1 MKYKKKRMW
10 KAYIFFILF
19 FVSFFSLPVVYT
31 KLFVETKT
39 NGATKIIENEEK
51 LRNIGYS
58 INDISYILKDKN
70 LLDYTLKNEYDSKLI
85 EYAKLENFNS
95 EKLEDYY
102 KYENN
107 NKEASKENIIKLVNM
122 GIDYEYS
129 DKLMNLIE
137 QKYFVK
143 ENLQRYMTYN
153 NESLEVTVRNVNCNL
168 DIPFYTNL
176 RKSNLD
182 DGVLVLVNKHYYLDK
197 DYTPSL
203 VSIDYNYG
211 SGMLTSEAYNAFKKL
226 SDAARSE
233 GLYILSRSPYRSYA
247 TQYSVY
253 NQYKNNKGQDWADR
267 WSARPGHSE
276 HQTGL
281 AVDVKTYTTNELND
295 FTYTRE
301 YQWMKQNAH
310 LYGFILRYP
319 EGKEYITGYG
329 AESWHYRYV
338 GVTAAQIMY
347 SENLTFEE
355 YYAYYVKKEA

>member
-58 INDISYILKDKN
+58 INDISYILKDDN
-70 LLDYTLKNEYDSKLI
+70 LLNYTLKNEYDSKLI

-122 GIDYEYS
+122 GIDYKYS

-143 ENLQRYMTYN
+143 ENLQRYMAYN

-182 DGVLVLVNKHYYLDK
+182 DGILVLVNKHYYLDK
-197 DYTPSL
+197 NYTPSL

-267 WSARPGHSE
+267 CR
-276 HQTGL
+276 
-281 AVDVKTYTTNELND
+281 
-295 FTYTRE
+295 
-301 YQWMKQNAH
+301 
-310 LYGFILRYP
+310 
-319 EGKEYITGYG
+319 
-329 AESWHYRYV
+329 
-338 GVTAAQIMY
+338 
-347 SENLTFEE
+347 
-355 YYAYYVKKEA
+355 